1 MTLFNFLIWGAALV
15 FLFLILRACARRVEE
30 SRCEPTRDEAIARAA
45 EKWKNRGVRLGP
57 DGKINAC
64 LGNGRYV
71 WTDGDNVPHI
81 ICGGA
86 AQRMISKSYS
96 QEKRDR
102 MTSAGMI
109 SGLSDY
115 NCAMMELSTMN
126 WYSTMRYDVTSRGGL
141 RAVPDAIFAPSL
153 RCELP
158 CCAKPEPPESA

>member
-1 MTLFNFLIWGAALV
+1 MTLFNILLFGF
-15 FLFLILRACARRVEE
+15 FLFVLYICLRNAAGSRR
-30 SRCEPTRDEAIARAA
+30 EPTREEAINQACTR
-45 EKWKNRGVRLGP
+45 WKNRGVHLGR

-71 WTDGDNVPHI
+71 WVDGDNVPHI

-86 AQRMISKSYS
+86 ARRMVFKVYP

-102 MTSAGMI
+102 MSSAGMV

-115 NCAMMELSTMN
+115 DCAMMELSTMN
-126 WYSTMRYDVTSRGGL
+126 WYGSMRYEVGSRGGFQ
-141 RAVPDAIFAPSL
+141 AVPANVFAPSL

-158 CCAKPEPPESA
+158 CCNKSE